1 MVFGG
6 RTVGIVVS
14 VAYATSEY
22 FFVYRGEAKDI
33 KYLRTPRRSCR
44 DVRGA

>member
-1 MVFGG
+1 MDFEE
-6 RTVGIVVS
+6 TATGIVVS

-22 FFVYRGEAKDI
+22 FFVYRGDAKDI

>member
-1 MVFGG
+1 MDFEE
-6 RTVGIVVS
+6 TATEIVVS

-33 KYLRTPRRSCR
+33 KYS
-44 DVRGA
+44 